1 MILGHFEPS
10 ASFSDVVRLM
20 PSQVATSNSGAPERV
35 LIVTKNP
42 HDGILTLS
50 LMGRINLTGKV
61 CVDVDDLMNEI
72 NHGVG
77 ILIIDEETLSS
88 KLVSQLKNALSQQ
101 DPWSSLPVVIIT
113 KQDYSNSL
121 QLLQQHIAVAFSG
134 CSLSLTYLERPVRLS
149 TLFSVVNGGI
159 HSRRQQ
165 YAIRDLILGL
175 EEATRAAESANR
187 AKSAFLANM
196 SHEIRTP
203 LNAILGFGGL
213 LNDPNLSADQR
224 SEFMDTITRNGK
236 QLMQIIDDILDLSKV
251 ESEKMTFE
259 MVPVSI
265 HEIME
270 DVSKVMM
277 MSARKKQIDFRISW
291 EISEG
296 FEMTQKVKTDPHRL
310 KQILMNIVGN
320 AIKFTDKGHVLLT
333 VKCSN
338 RESLPRQIEFIVEDT
353 GRGISEEQRAKIF
366 KPFAQAD
373 FSITREFGGTGLGL
387 VLSKRLA
394 QALGGDIEL
403 TSSEIGKGSVFR
415 VTITAP
421 ALEDRPSATAAS
433 AQVQRGELKGLKI
446 LVVDDQPDNQALMR
460 HILEY
465 HGATVDQAYDG
476 GQGVISAARQP
487 YDAIFMDIQMPI
499 KDGLEATSELRRSGY
514 ARPILALSAAAMPE
528 ERERALTAG
537 CDDYI
542 TKPVSINTIL
552 EKLVPY
558 VR

>member
-1 MILGHFEPS
+1 MLGPLEPS
-10 ASFSDVVRLM
+10 ASLTNGFGSMR
-20 PSQVATSNSGAPERV
+20 PHVATSNSGAPERV

-277 MSARKKQIDFRISW
+277 MSARKKHIDFRISW

-338 RESLPRQIEFIVEDT
+338 RESLPRQIEFIIEDT

-421 ALEDRPSATAAS
+421 ALEDRPSAAAAS

-552 EKLVPY
+552 EKLIPY

>member
-1 MILGHFEPS
+1 
-10 ASFSDVVRLM
+10 
-20 PSQVATSNSGAPERV
+20 
-35 LIVTKNP
+35 
-42 HDGILTLS
+42 
-50 LMGRINLTGKV
+50 
-61 CVDVDDLMNEI
+61 
-72 NHGVG
+72 
-77 ILIIDEETLSS
+77 
-88 KLVSQLKNALSQQ
+88 
-101 DPWSSLPVVIIT
+101 
-113 KQDYSNSL
+113 
-121 QLLQQHIAVAFSG
+121 
-134 CSLSLTYLERPVRLS
+134 
-149 TLFSVVNGGI
+149 VNGGI

-277 MSARKKQIDFRISW
+277 MSARKKHIDFRISW
-291 EISEG
+291 EMSEG

-421 ALEDRPSATAAS
+421 ALEDRPSAAAAS
-433 AQVQRGELKGLKI
+433 AQVQRAELKGLKI

-552 EKLVPY
+552 EKLIPY

>member
-1 MILGHFEPS
+1 MMLGPLEPP
-10 ASFSDVVRLM
+10 ASLTNGFGSMR
-20 PSQVATSNSGAPERV
+20 SHVATSNSGAPERV
-35 LIVTKNP
+35 LIVAKNP

-61 CVDVDDLMNEI
+61 CVNVDDLMNEI
-72 NHGVG
+72 NQGVG

-88 KLVSQLKNALSQQ
+88 KLVSQLKNILSQQ

-121 QLLQQHIAVAFSG
+121 QLLQQHVAVAFTG
-134 CSLSLTYLERPVRLS
+134 CSFSLTYLERPVRLS

-277 MSARKKQIDFRISW
+277 MSARKKHIDFRISW
-291 EISEG
+291 EMSEG

-421 ALEDRPSATAAS
+421 ALEDRPSAAAAS
-433 AQVQRGELKGLKI
+433 AQVQRAELKGLKI

-552 EKLVPY
+552 EKLIPY